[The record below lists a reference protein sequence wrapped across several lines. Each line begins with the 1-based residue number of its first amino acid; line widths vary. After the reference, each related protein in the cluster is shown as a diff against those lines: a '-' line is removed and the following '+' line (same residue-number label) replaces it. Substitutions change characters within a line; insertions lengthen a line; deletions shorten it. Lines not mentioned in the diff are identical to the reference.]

1 MMSTHLRAESPICT
15 IFYRCSG
22 GSYSTYDDDGD
33 SDGDHTYT
41 LRCRIPILPIGSA
54 IVHENTR
61 STMISH
67 THTITNYVY
76 EQARQHTILH
86 RQTRARIYAHALA
99 LALAL
104 AQAHVHQ
111 QRRRRRRRRFFFFI
125 TVLYCKYYVRLRWWT
140 RFN

>member
-86 RQTRARIYAHALA
+86 RQTRARIRTCTRTRTRTGTGTRASTAAAAAAAAILFLYHC
-99 LALAL
+99 
-104 AQAHVHQ
+104 
-111 QRRRRRRRRFFFFI
+111 
-125 TVLYCKYYVRLRWWT
+125 TVL
-140 RFN
+140 